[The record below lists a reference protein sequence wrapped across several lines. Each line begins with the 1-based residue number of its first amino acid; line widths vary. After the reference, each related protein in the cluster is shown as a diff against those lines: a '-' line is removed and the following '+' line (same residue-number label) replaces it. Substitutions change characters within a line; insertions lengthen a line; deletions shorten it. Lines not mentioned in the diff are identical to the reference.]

1 MPELPEVETT
11 RRGLLMHTKGAS
23 ITKTTVRR
31 GDLRLPVPSNL
42 AKQVTGRVIADIE
55 RRSKYLLFRLEA
67 PKKTPIMMLVH
78 LGMSGSV
85 RLEPPKF
92 VLKKHDHILWKL
104 STGEVMV
111 FHDPR
116 RFGIVTLISEDEM
129 HSHSLLAHLGPEPFS
144 KEFSAAYVKK
154 ALARR
159 HSAIKPVLMDAGFVV
174 GVGNIYASESLHRCG
189 IHVDMPASQIGKKA
203 GDLVK
208 AVRET
213 LQAAIDSG
221 GSTLRDYVQSK
232 GETGYFQHTFRVYGR
247 GGEPCMTCGTIISHG
262 VRGSRATY
270 WCTTCQQ
277 NHS

>member
-11 RRGLLMHTKGAS
+11 RRGLLMHARDAA
-23 ITKTTVRR
+23 ITTVTVRR
-31 GDLRLPVPSNL
+31 GDLRIPVPSDF
-42 AKQVTGRVIADIE
+42 AAVVKGRVIADIT

-67 PKKTPIMMLVH
+67 PKKPPVIMLVH

-85 RLEPPKF
+85 RLEEPEF
-92 VLKKHDHILWKL
+92 SMKKHDHIIWQLN
-104 STGEVMV
+104 TDEAMV

-116 RFGIVTLISEDEM
+116 RFGIVTLLSEDAM

-144 KEFSAAYVKK
+144 KEFNATYVKK
-154 ALARR
+154 TLMRR

-174 GVGNIYASESLHRCG
+174 GVGNIYASESLHRSG
-189 IHVDMPASQIGKKA
+189 IHVDMPASRIGKKA

-213 LQAAIDSG
+213 LQDAIDSG

-232 GETGYFQHTFRVYGR
+232 GETGYFQHSFRVYGR
-247 GGEPCMTCGTIISHG
+247 GGEPCATCGTLISQG
-262 VRGSRATY
+262 VRAQRATY
-270 WCTTCQQ
+270 WCVTCQP
-277 NHS
+277 NHP